1 VQVGKI
7 PEKYNMSLKLE
18 VVGIPAHEEW
28 GTADTL
34 R

>member
-1 VQVGKI
+1 VAKI
-7 PEKYNMSLKLE
+7 PEKYNLSLKLE
-18 VVGIPAHEEW
+18 VVGIPGQEEW